1 MAPEVGL
8 LSFSLNFPR
17 AEKKKNKGS
26 GGHFFTFPKR
36 KKERKVETES
46 LFVAALPSI
55 YFFPP
60 KRIGKVK
67 KWNKVIVI
75 ERKKTFDQLSVWRS
89 ELTGASHKNLSSK
102 VRLVIQH

>member
-1 MAPEVGL
+1 MAPEVDL

-46 LFVAALPSI
+46 LFVAALPRSI
-55 YFFPP
+55 FFPS

-75 ERKKTFDQLSVWRS
+75 ERK
-89 ELTGASHKNLSSK
+89 NLSINYLSGDQSSLERHIEIFRVK
-102 VRLVIQH
+102 